1 MKNEINS
8 VICSNP
14 LSIEKQIMKSKSKIH
29 FLETDTNLPEIL
41 FISSCTPRECGIA
54 TYSEDL
60 IKALENK
67 FNRSF
72 KIKSTTTLL
81 CLGLYCCDDAF
92 IIKIIDK

>member
-1 MKNEINS
+1 MKSETNS
-8 VICSNP
+8 AICSNP
-14 LSIEKQIMKSKSKIH
+14 LSIENQIMKSKSRIH

-67 FNRSF
+67 FNHSF
-72 KIKSTTTLL
+72 KIEICPK
-81 CLGLYCCDDAF
+81 APN
-92 IIKIIDK
+92 III